1 MKEIGIA
8 NTFKHKRLPINLN
21 SSLIEVIINRWI
33 VRSNLINGDI
43 IVNVIASW
51 FIREV
56 RLEPT
61 WPSLFCFE
69 AIDQRNIKSLDL
81 IANLLIIVN
90 NIIVNIDFYV
100 FEITNWSQSYSI
112 IWDQSYLWEVN
123 AINY

>member
-1 MKEIGIA
+1 M
-8 NTFKHKRLPINLN
+8 
-21 SSLIEVIINRWI
+21 
-33 VRSNLINGDI
+33 
-43 IVNVIASW
+43 IASW

-123 AINY
+123 AINYWKYGQIKIGLKNNHVKIRVMK